1 MMEMFVSRYGKI
13 IISHENESSPIFW
26 FRVNTSSSPD
36 PVTKVTV
43 SMSRQRSVYCLVSKI
58 RLATISHTHMRV
70 NGIKYTKILCRA
82 SFSQTSD
89 LAEVSLILRVS
100 AVAVK
105 ETFCLSVETAA
116 VETPNNQADWSGA
129 AA

>member
-1 MMEMFVSRYGKI
+1 
-13 IISHENESSPIFW
+13 
-26 FRVNTSSSPD
+26 
-36 PVTKVTV
+36 
-43 SMSRQRSVYCLVSKI
+43 
-58 RLATISHTHMRV
+58 MRV